1 MSDTQAPDGGPL
13 NAAEMQSA
21 LFAQLVMQQ
30 ANMAFM
36 LLGQTPHPETG
47 KAVRDLEAAQ
57 LFISQLEMLETK
69 TKGNLTRNEEQLL
82 KQSLMSLRMAFVEA
96 VNDPTAAGNPAPEES
111 KTAPAEADAVKADP
125 SGKKFSKTYPA

>member
-1 MSDTQAPDGGPL
+1 MSETHVTDSGPL

-36 LLGQTPHPETG
+36 LLGRTPHPETG
-47 KAVRDLEAAQ
+47 KTVRDLEAAQ

-69 TKGNLTRNEEQLL
+69 TKGNLTHAEEQLL

-96 VNDPTAAGNPAPEES
+96 VNDPTPAENPAPEES
-111 KTAPAEADAVKADP
+111 KTAPAEADTVKADP
-125 SGKKFSKTYPA
+125 SGKKFSKTYPT

>member
-1 MSDTQAPDGGPL
+1 MSDTQTPEGGPL

-36 LLGQTPHPETG
+36 LLGRTPHPETG
-47 KAVRDLEAAQ
+47 KTVRDLEAAQ

-96 VNDPTAAGNPAPEES
+96 VKDPTPAEHPVPEES
-111 KTAPAEADAVKADP
+111 KTAPAEADAVKTDP